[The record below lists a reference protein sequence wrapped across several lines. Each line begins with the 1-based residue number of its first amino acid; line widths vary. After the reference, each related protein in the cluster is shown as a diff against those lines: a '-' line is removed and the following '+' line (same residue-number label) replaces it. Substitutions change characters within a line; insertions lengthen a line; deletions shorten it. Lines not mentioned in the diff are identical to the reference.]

1 MTKSAPP
8 KSGRGCSR
16 FWEMPTVVI
25 WLGLFFFL
33 QRVGG
38 GGGQG
43 EWSFI
48 GGGRLREWL
57 HMVQQQLTIV
67 YTCIHRDT
75 AAYFNKEGVLGD
87 SLKPLFTKVQ

>member
-1 MTKSAPP
+1 MT
-8 KSGRGCSR
+8 G
-16 FWEMPTVVI
+16 I
-25 WLGLFFFL
+25 IFFL

-38 GGGQG
+38 GGEG
-43 EWSFI
+43 EWSLI

-67 YTCIHRDT
+67 YTCIHRDM

>member
-1 MTKSAPP
+1 MTKGTPQKWSRLRSLLRNAYGSNLTGIIFFC
-8 KSGRGCSR
+8 SG
-16 FWEMPTVVI
+16 W
-25 WLGLFFFL
+25 
-33 QRVGG
+33 GG
-38 GGGQG
+38 EGEG
-43 EWSFI
+43 EWSLI

-75 AAYFNKEGVLGD
+75 TAYFNKEGVLGD

>member
-8 KSGRGCSR
+8 KSGRGCGR

-25 WLGLFFFL
+25 WLGLFFFAA
-33 QRVGG
+33 GG
-38 GGGQG
+38 GGGEG
-43 EWSFI
+43 EWSLI

-57 HMVQQQLTIV
+57 HMVQQQLAIV

-75 AAYFNKEGVLGD
+75 TAYFNKEGVLGD